1 MFKNKYLKYKS
12 KYLNLKTKVQQ
23 GASSAVEIKEE
34 DTLNEQQKEFIKYLQ
49 ENSPEDFDNFEQAKA
64 KYNIKKIEDERAI
77 REIYRYP
84 PELRK
89 LNYNLWIERYGENH
103 TLWFR
108 KLKEDVIKSNNNFNH
123 KNKDILKEIDKKYKM
138 AYRIIR
144 EDIEKLK
151 DVQDFVL
158 KNEFQKFCTH
168 GEKVKKSS
176 GESFCKLC
184 GKKLIDT
191 QKLIDT
197 HKLTKREI
205 VLARINESDSYSD
218 SDSDSEEI
226 INHEETG
233 LIYASDVIFNLA
245 RKILEYETKKS
256 LFNYERAENL
266 TLKQLALNKVLEDN
280 SLFKDLS
287 DENLKV
293 FRDDPNKFFLAQK

>member
-23 GASSAVEIKEE
+23 GASSAVE
-34 DTLNEQQKEFIKYLQ
+34 DTLNEQQEKFIKYLQ
-49 ENSPEDFDNFEQAKA
+49 ELSQEDYDNFKKA
-64 KYNIKKIEDERAI
+64 DDKYKER
-77 REIYRYP
+77 RFKTKRYQSP

-89 LNYNLWIERYGENH
+89 LNYNLWIERYGKNH

-108 KLKEDVIKSNNNFNH
+108 KLEEDVIKSNNNFNH
-123 KNKDILKEIDKKYKM
+123 KNKDILKEIDKKWNM
-138 AYRIIR
+138 AYSIIW
-144 EDIEKLK
+144 EDIKKLE

-158 KNEFQKFCTH
+158 KNEFQNFCEH
-168 GEKVKKSS
+168 GEIVKNSS

-184 GKKLIDT
+184 GI
-191 QKLIDT
+191 
-197 HKLTKREI
+197 KLTKKEI
-205 VLARINESDSYSD
+205 DFKSD

-226 INHEETG
+226 INSEETD
-233 LIYASDVIFNLA
+233 LKYASAVIFNLA

-256 LFNYERAENL
+256 LFNYVRAENL

-280 SLFKDLS
+280 SLFTDLS

-293 FRDDPNKFFLAQK
+293 FRDDPNKFFVAQK